1 MNMTTEEKIINLLDG
16 KRFQY
21 ENLEYFELE
30 EEKRNIIAKT
40 IVEDFFWQMRIDE
53 GYKRFYLEFIEDRI
67 QQFINEDKYEA
78 ADLYQ
83 RMKLQIISRVY

>member
-1 MNMTTEEKIINLLDG
+1 MTTEEKIINLLDG

-40 IVEDFFWQMRIDE
+40 IVDDFFWQMRIDE
-53 GYKRFYLEFIEDRI
+53 GYKMFYLEFIEDRI
-67 QQFINEDKYEA
+67 QEFLKEEKYEA

-83 RMKLQIISRVY
+83 RMKLQIISKVY